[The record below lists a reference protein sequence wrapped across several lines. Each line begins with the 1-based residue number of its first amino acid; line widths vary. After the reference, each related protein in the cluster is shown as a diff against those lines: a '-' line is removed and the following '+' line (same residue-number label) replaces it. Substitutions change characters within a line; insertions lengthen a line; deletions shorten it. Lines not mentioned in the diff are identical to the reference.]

1 MSYPQVPSDLD
12 NSLKFKR
19 IDNKFCYYYSD
30 DEMYVLKSYDTIVA
44 MFHKKSK
51 SLFFDKEN
59 YSNTTSRHESVFV
72 SKIVKEKIGDVIL
85 LPQIYLINFI
95 RSTLVNETIN
105 INIDMPFKVGEYVR
119 LYRLHNYKT
128 RTAIVTTVGRR
139 FNFVEGN
146 NINACTVTPS
156 YYRVCIPNYL
166 DKEYSNTIFC
176 YSRNLKDR
184 KSVV

>member
-12 NSLKFKR
+12 NKLKFKR

-30 DEMYVLKSYDTIVA
+30 NEMYVLKSYDTIVA

-95 RSTLVNETIN
+95 RSTLADETIN
-105 INIDMPFKVGEYVR
+105 IF
-119 LYRLHNYKT
+119 LT
-128 RTAIVTTVGRR
+128 
-139 FNFVEGN
+139 
-146 NINACTVTPS
+146 
-156 YYRVCIPNYL
+156 
-166 DKEYSNTIFC
+166 
-176 YSRNLKDR
+176 
-184 KSVV
+184 